1 MTKRK
6 PLGMGMKELL
16 LLTERKEDRAE
27 NKPKKADR
35 MKKTARAEKQFGTE
49 DSTTLFNDGVRLLKQ
64 GELLPALKKMLV
76 VNYLDPKNLK
86 ARNNAGVILF
96 ELGLFEEAEA
106 EFRSVLE
113 IDPADATARENLEEI
128 RMAGEKE

>member
-16 LLTERKEDRAE
+16 LLTERKENTAE
-27 NKPKKADR
+27 SKPKKS
-35 MKKTARAEKQFGTE
+35 ARAEKQFGTE

-86 ARNNAGVILF
+86 ARNNVGVILF
-96 ELGLFEEAEA
+96 ELGLFAEAEA
-106 EFRSVLE
+106 EFSSVLE
-113 IDPADATARENLEEI
+113 FDPADATARENLEEI
-128 RMAGEKE
+128 RMAAEKE